1 MCADASFSCF
11 AFGPLDGLFFPAA
24 VSKLHAYQASKA
36 KGAKIVKHK
45 NKDASENQ
53 NHIFSTYLVSMT

>member
-24 VSKLHAYQASKA
+24 VSKLHAYQASKT
-36 KGAKIVKHK
+36 KGAKNVKHK
-45 NKDASENQ
+45 NKDATVAR
-53 NHIFSTYLVSMT
+53 IKI

>member
-24 VSKLHAYQASKA
+24 VSKLHAYQASKT
-36 KGAKIVKHK
+36 KGAKNVKHK
-45 NKDASENQ
+45 NKDATVARIKIIFFQ
-53 NHIFSTYLVSMT
+53 HIWCQ